1 MEQIHYRKATIKD
14 TGEIFRLYKAVS
26 KKPGTL
32 AREESEITKNYVE
45 SFTLRALKNSAQF
58 VAVDVSQGF
67 RVVGEVHCYKLEPKA
82 FNHILSDLTIAINPD
97 YQGKGIG
104 RRLFE
109 TLLSNIASSRAD
121 ILRVELIVRE
131 SNERPSNYM
140 KSLVLSGKAGWKSV
154 SVLLHSNW
162 RRIYPWHGLT
172 PNTAGMTETKS

>member
-131 SNERPSNYM
+131 SNE
-140 KSLVLSGKAGWKSV
+140 KAIKLYEELGFVREGRLEKRISSASQQLEADIPMAWFNPKY
-154 SVLLHSNW
+154 
-162 RRIYPWHGLT
+162 RR
-172 PNTAGMTETKS
+172 ND